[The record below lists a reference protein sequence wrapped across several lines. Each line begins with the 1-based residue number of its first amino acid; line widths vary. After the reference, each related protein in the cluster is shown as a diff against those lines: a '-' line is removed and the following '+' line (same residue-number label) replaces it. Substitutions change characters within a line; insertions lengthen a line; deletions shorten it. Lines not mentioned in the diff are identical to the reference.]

1 MDYKDDS
8 EKVKVAMPYAM
19 KLLLQELQTMSINA
33 RLITNQDIPNPA
45 VFLSIVKN
53 LSNKD
58 IIYDIIGEENL
69 EEE

>member
-1 MDYKDDS
+1 
-8 EKVKVAMPYAM
+8 
-19 KLLLQELQTMSINA
+19 MSINA

-58 IIYDIIGEENL
+58 IIYDVIGEENL
-69 EEE
+69 EED